1 MCLNFLSVSIFSNNI
16 ESVFQITYFPTTSKV
31 YFRLALSPAI
41 LTKRTHNVIIFLS
54 KLEDTI
60 SLLRYYTKRCYD
72 IILSLSLSTTKY
84 SHLRNNISY
93 LLNIHNS
100 YMLPLYT
107 KQYSSSE
114 NCKRDFICLCVRNEM
129 NNIYWSKCNIHMIC
143 LPLKIFLFF
152 FIFNMD

>member
-1 MCLNFLSVSIFSNNI
+1 MCLNFLSVSIFSNI
-16 ESVFQITYFPTTSKV
+16 IKSVFQIAYFPTTSKV

-41 LTKRTHNVIIFLS
+41 LTKKTHNVIIFLS

-93 LLNIHNS
+93 LLYIHNS
-100 YMLPLYT
+100 YMLLLYT

-114 NCKRDFICLCVRNEM
+114 NCKRDFI
-129 NNIYWSKCNIHMIC
+129 
-143 LPLKIFLFF
+143 
-152 FIFNMD
+152 

>member
-1 MCLNFLSVSIFSNNI
+1 VSSSFERKIITLWVLFVKIAGESANLKYTFDVVGKYVIWNTLSMLLENML
-16 ESVFQITYFPTTSKV
+16 
-31 YFRLALSPAI
+31 RLALSPAI

-114 NCKRDFICLCVRNEM
+114 NCKRDFICL
-129 NNIYWSKCNIHMIC
+129 SLIC
-143 LPLKIFLFF
+143 
-152 FIFNMD
+152 